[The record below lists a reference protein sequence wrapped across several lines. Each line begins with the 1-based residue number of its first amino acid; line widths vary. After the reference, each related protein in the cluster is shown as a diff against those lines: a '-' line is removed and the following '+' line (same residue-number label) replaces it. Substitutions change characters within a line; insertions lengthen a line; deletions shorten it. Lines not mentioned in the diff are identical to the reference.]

1 MQKTLIIQVKVGN
14 TPGYVYR
21 PDQSPSALEASKLI
35 EPVLVPTVERYCK
48 KYNYDYKRITEYP
61 EDLDITYFNKSTKP
75 QSYDYSKG
83 GKNKCSTL
91 IRYLNM
97 DLDYDRIVVLDNDV
111 WIPEWAEEL
120 PEVLGHHG
128 AVDLGKDYSAF
139 TNQFNLN
146 KFINGG
152 VQMVNR
158 EAGKSLK
165 KYIKNAIQWKLE
177 PPGNLHTDQ
186 AYMNHWRSQNIPIS
200 YTLTHKWNFMVDCHK
215 RTKDYRFYNFI
226 HYAGWLGRGI
236 FLDDHKNG
244 IIK

>member
-48 KYNYDYKRITEYP
+48 KYNYDYKKITEYP

-97 DLDYDRIVVLDNDV
+97 DLDYDRIVVLDNDI

-139 TNQFNLN
+139 HVIDVETIEQVAEYKGRMSTKDFGNMLVTISTEYNDALLIIENNNIGWATIQQVIDRDYPNLFYTSKDLQYVDVAHQMTN
-146 KFINGG
+146 
-152 VQMVNR
+152 R
-158 EAGKSLK
+158 
-165 KYIKNAIQWKLE
+165 Y
-177 PPGNLHTDQ
+177 
-186 AYMNHWRSQNIPIS
+186 RSQEKN
-200 YTLTHKWNFMVDCHK
+200 MV
-215 RTKDYRFYNFI
+215 
-226 HYAGWLGRGI
+226 A
-236 FLDDHKNG
+236 
-244 IIK
+244 